1 MKKILFIISAL
12 TMLLAQSCTNQ
23 DSGLSDSAS
32 NQNLE
37 TNSSLYIEREPST
50 ITSVD
55 ANKVATLFFTGNS
68 TSTRCI
74 TDNEVTEVRDNLT
87 NKTLL
92 YIVNYGQNKG
102 FVLISASKNTSPIL
116 AFSDTGHFSLSE
128 KSASSVFIS
137 KYKECIRKAMVCTSD
152 SLRLKYA
159 LQWASFEK
167 TDIPMVSRAIS
178 SDIQEKK
185 NQEIAY
191 KKAQGYRYL
200 GNITAA
206 QYYLPQDQYKSL
218 LKEMESCSDPQYNY
232 MDVVQL
238 FTKTIT
244 QKSIEALLKT
254 EWHQRYPFNV
264 DAPNH
269 LAGCVPI
276 AIAQITYYHKYPSKY
291 NWSQI
296 GINPSLNDAFS
307 YFIKDI
313 RNMCVIEYGEN
324 GTSSNH
330 IKARDTFRALGYSA
344 NITGSPTEDKLSSQI
359 IQKNPVY
366 IRGANSEAGH
376 AWVCDGYRYTE
387 SKSVAT
393 FIPNPNDPRFKFEE
407 KTPNGFV
414 DYSLHLQNT
423 DSSIG
428 KFFHMNLG
436 WGGDSNGWYNYTT
449 YIYENDKNFPNNQ
462 IMITVEIK

>member
-1 MKKILFIISAL
+1 
-12 TMLLAQSCTNQ
+12 
-23 DSGLSDSAS
+23 
-32 NQNLE
+32 
-37 TNSSLYIEREPST
+37 
-50 ITSVD
+50 
-55 ANKVATLFFTGNS
+55 
-68 TSTRCI
+68 
-74 TDNEVTEVRDNLT
+74 
-87 NKTLL
+87 
-92 YIVNYGQNKG
+92 
-102 FVLISASKNTSPIL
+102 
-116 AFSDTGHFSLSE
+116 
-128 KSASSVFIS
+128 
-137 KYKECIRKAMVCTSD
+137 MVCTSD

-178 SDIQEKK
+178 SDIQKKK

-191 KKAQGYRYL
+191 KEAQGYRYL

-324 GTSSNH
+324 GTSSNY

-366 IRGANSEAGH
+366 IRGANSKAGH
-376 AWVCDGYRYTE
+376 AWVCDGYRNTE

-393 FIPNPNDPRFKFEE
+393 FIPNPNDPKFKFEE

-436 WGGDSNGWYNYTT
+436 WGGDSNGWYSYTT